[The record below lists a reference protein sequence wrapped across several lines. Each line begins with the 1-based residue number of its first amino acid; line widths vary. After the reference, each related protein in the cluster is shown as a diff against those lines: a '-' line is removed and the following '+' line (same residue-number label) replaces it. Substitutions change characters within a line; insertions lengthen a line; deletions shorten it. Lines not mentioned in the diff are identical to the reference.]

1 MLAEIHKI
9 LLKQLDEGNSLNVVN
24 NINNT
29 FLFVVA
35 VLLVCAM
42 EYGFAQFPF
51 FLQLLVNHVINSIS

>member
-42 EYGFAQFPF
+42 EYGSAQFPI